1 MFGHSTSAYACVRPL
16 LAAIAAGVMA
26 IALAPVAEA
35 SNVVFRNHIV
45 TQESH
50 IEQEEHGDDFCDVPF
65 LVLWEGSL
73 TLTESVITKGN
84 GDLEYFSFHISTRE
98 TFTNLESGATFHTIT
113 TFSGRDQKL
122 TLNDDGT
129 LSVQAMD
136 RFSSKLFG
144 PDGKLV
150 GVDAGLAQI
159 SLVIDLGDLE
169 DPEDDQLISETVTEH
184 GTRALGERD
193 FCEDV
198 MTFLG

>member
-1 MFGHSTSAYACVRPL
+1 MFRRSTSTYAFVRPL
-16 LAAIAAGVMA
+16 LAAVAAGATAM
-26 IALAPVAEA
+26 ALAPFAQA

-45 TQESH
+45 EQESH

-65 LVLWEGSL
+65 LVLFEGRLSL
-73 TLTESVITKGN
+73 TEFAITKGN
-84 GDLEYFSFHISTRE
+84 GDLEYFSFHVSTRE
-98 TFTNLESGATFHTIT
+98 TFTNMETGASFRVIT

-136 RFSSKLFG
+136 RFSTKLFG
-144 PDGKLV
+144 SDGKLV
-150 GVDAGLAQI
+150 GIDAGLAKI
-159 SLVIDLGDLE
+159 SLVVDLGDPE
-169 DPEDDQLISETVTEH
+169 DPEDDQIISETVTDH
-184 GTRALGERD
+184 GTRTFGDRD